1 MVWVVVWVGSW
12 IVVTPRSPWTTV
24 EVEMMD
30 VVDVYCDVN
39 GKMTV
44 NSPDGEPDAIFLVAV
59 RTNVEV
65 LVTIVV
71 QSGAGDASVVAG
83 RRPTELV
90 EDDTRHLQA
99 EVTNSESYGSSPI
112 VRCVSTRY
120 TLWPPAAV
128 SCWTCCGS
136 FLTFIVTSGDPSGC
150 WKRSGKGRGGCEN
163 GRDREE
169 KGRFRN

>member
-1 MVWVVVWVGSW
+1 MRKRASSHRGANTSTVGVAGATVSWTVDIAMVVLCWVMVSVIVRVGSW
-12 IVVTPRSPWTTV
+12 TAVTPSSPWTTV

-71 QSGAGDASVVAG
+71 QSGVGDAIVVAG
-83 RRPTELV
+83 GRPTELV
-90 EDDTRHLQA
+90 EGDTRHLQA
-99 EVTNSESYGSSPI
+99 EVTNSES
-112 VRCVSTRY
+112 
-120 TLWPPAAV
+120 
-128 SCWTCCGS
+128 
-136 FLTFIVTSGDPSGC
+136 
-150 WKRSGKGRGGCEN
+150 
-163 GRDREE
+163 
-169 KGRFRN
+169 